1 MIKLQI
7 HTKDNFKLALFNHN
21 FCILLLD
28 TKKPNGM
35 ANRFYCILI
44 HLSISK
50 SAIYFKTTRTASF
63 FLLQIYMSQENINIH
78 KYLAFLLKT
87 SSLYPEESALYHSGN
102 YRDSAIS
109 PNWPQYNVALTA
121 QNRN

>member
-21 FCILLLD
+21 FGILLLD

-35 ANRFYCILI
+35 ANKFYCILI
-44 HLSISK
+44 HLNISK

-63 FLLQIYMSQENINIH
+63 FITNIH
-78 KYLAFLLKT
+78 VTGKHKYPQILSFLTEDKFIV
-87 SSLYPEESALYHSGN
+87 P
-102 YRDSAIS
+102 
-109 PNWPQYNVALTA
+109 
-121 QNRN
+121 